1 MAFVSK
7 ATKSR
12 SAKTAGRVSA
22 PLAARRVL
30 SLSKRPAR
38 AAEPE
43 YASRSELAYQKLRGA
58 IQSGVLR
65 PGQRVME
72 VEVADSLAISR
83 TPVREA
89 LRRMESEGMLEMEP
103 RSGLVVASISRQAM
117 LELYVMREVLE
128 GTAARLCARNASD
141 IELLE
146 LQELVK
152 REARLHDD
160 PAALVRHNRQ
170 FHEAVHR
177 GAHNRYL
184 EKSLSAVN
192 DSMWLLGKS
201 QMLIAERAK
210 GAIAEHAELFAAIER
225 RDAGGAEEIA
235 RRHVQS
241 ARAERLKQLFP
252 ESGE

>member
-1 MAFVSK
+1 MASASK

-12 SAKTAGRVSA
+12 SLKTT
-22 PLAARRVL
+22 P
-30 SLSKRPAR
+30 
-38 AAEPE
+38 EPE
-43 YASRSELAYQKLRGA
+43 YASRSELAYQKLRQA
-58 IQSGVLR
+58 IEAGELK

-72 VEVADSLAISR
+72 VEIADWLKVSR

-89 LRRMESEGMLEMEP
+89 LRRLESEGMLEMEP
-103 RSGLVVASISRQAM
+103 RNGLVVASISRQAM

-146 LQELVK
+146 LSELVK
-152 REARLHDD
+152 REAKLVDD
-160 PAALVRHNRQ
+160 LDALVRHNRQ

-192 DSMWLLGKS
+192 DSMWLLGRS
-201 QMLIAERAK
+201 QMLIPDRAQESVR
-210 GAIAEHAELFAAIER
+210 EHAELLKAIER
-225 RDAGGAEEIA
+225 RDPDAADEVA

-241 ARAERLKQLFP
+241 ARRERLKQLFP
-252 ESGE
+252 ESAQ

>member
-1 MAFVSK
+1 VK
-7 ATKSR
+7 
-12 SAKTAGRVSA
+12 
-22 PLAARRVL
+22 
-30 SLSKRPAR
+30 R
-38 AAEPE
+38 AAPSAAAGDEQ
-43 YASRSELAYQKLRGA
+43 YASRSELVYRKLREAIGA
-58 IQSGVLR
+58 GALK

-72 VEVADSLAISR
+72 VEVAEWLEVSR

-89 LRRMESEGMLEMEP
+89 LRRLESEGMLAMEA

-117 LELYVMREVLE
+117 IELYVMREVLE

-141 IELLE
+141 IEIME

-152 REARLHDD
+152 REARLQDNLE
-160 PAALVRHNRQ
+160 ALARHNRL

-201 QMLIAERAK
+201 QMLLPERAK
-210 GAIAEHAELFAAIER
+210 AAFVEHAELFAAIDR
-225 RDAGGAEEIA
+225 RDADAAEEIA
-235 RRHVQS
+235 KRHVHS
-241 ARAERLKQLFP
+241 ARKERLKQLFP
-252 ESGE
+252 ESSE

>member
-1 MAFVSK
+1 MAFASK

-12 SAKTAGRVSA
+12 SAKTAVRASHG
-22 PLAARRVL
+22 PVL
-30 SLSKRPAR
+30 SLSKGSAR
-38 AAEPE
+38 TEARE
-43 YASRSELAYQKLRGA
+43 YASRSELAYQKLREA
-58 IQSGVLR
+58 IQSGELR

-72 VEVADSLAISR
+72 VEIAEWLAVSR

-89 LRRMESEGMLEMEP
+89 LRRLESEGMLEMEP
-103 RSGLVVASISRQAM
+103 RNGLVVASISRQAM

-141 IELLE
+141 IEVLE
-146 LQELVK
+146 LQQLVK
-152 REARLHDD
+152 REAKLSDD
-160 PAALVRHNRQ
+160 LEALVRHNRQ

-201 QMLIAERAK
+201 QMLLPERAK
-210 GAIAEHAELFAAIER
+210 DAALEHAELFAAIER
-225 RDAGGAEEIA
+225 RDAEGAEELA

-241 ARAERLKQLFP
+241 ARKERLKQLFP
-252 ESGE
+252 ESAE

>member
-1 MAFVSK
+1 LRSL
-7 ATKSR
+7 KSA
-12 SAKTAGRVSA
+12 S
-22 PLAARRVL
+22 AARA
-30 SLSKRPAR
+30 STGSAR
-38 AAEPE
+38 TQGE
-43 YASRSELAYQKLRGA
+43 YASRSELVYQKLRQA
-58 IQSGVLR
+58 IEAGELK

-72 VEVADSLAISR
+72 VEIAEWLEVSR

-89 LRRMESEGMLEMEP
+89 LRRLESEGMLAMEP
-103 RSGLVVASISRQAM
+103 RNGLVVGSISRQAM

-141 IELLE
+141 IELME

-152 REARLHDD
+152 REARLQDD
-160 PAALVRHNRQ
+160 LEALVRHNRQ

-201 QMLIAERAK
+201 QMLLPERAK
-210 GAIAEHAELFAAIER
+210 SAVLEHAELYAAIER
-225 RDAGGAEEIA
+225 RDGDGAEEVA

-241 ARAERLKQLFP
+241 ARKERLKQLFP
-252 ESGE
+252 ESSE

>member
-1 MAFVSK
+1 MASVSK

-12 SAKTAGRVSA
+12 SLKA
-22 PLAARRVL
+22 AAR
-30 SLSKRPAR
+30 
-38 AAEPE
+38 AEPE
-43 YASRSELAYQKLRGA
+43 YASRSELAYQKLRQA
-58 IQSGVLR
+58 IQSGELK

-72 VEVADSLAISR
+72 VEIAEWLDISR
-83 TPVREA
+83 TPVRDA
-89 LRRMESEGMLEMEP
+89 LRRLESDGILEMEP
-103 RSGLVVASISRQAM
+103 RNGLVVGSISRQAT

-152 REARLHDD
+152 REARLQDD
-160 PAALVRHNRQ
+160 AEALVRHNRQ

-201 QMLIAERAK
+201 QMLLPERAK
-210 GAIAEHAELFAAIER
+210 EAVAEHAELFAAIER
-225 RDAGGAEEIA
+225 RDADAAEEVA
-235 RRHVQS
+235 RRHVRS
-241 ARAERLKQLFP
+241 ARTERLKQLFP
-252 ESGE
+252 ESAN